1 MPPGVARIRP
11 PGVSVHGMED
21 IWVKLAK
28 CCTPVPGDDVLG
40 FVTRGSGVSVHRSS
54 CTNAEALKRSGD
66 RIVEVD
72 WNIAGG
78 RVFLVNMQVE
88 ALDRS
93 GLLSDISRALSD
105 QHVDI
110 TAMSLTTSRDRT
122 ARIRFTIEMA
132 DMTHLGHVQ
141 AAVRHVGGVY
151 DVQRVTAG

>member
-1 MPPGVARIRP
+1 
-11 PGVSVHGMED
+11 
-21 IWVKLAK
+21 
-28 CCTPVPGDDVLG
+28 
-40 FVTRGSGVSVHRSS
+40 
-54 CTNAEALKRSGD
+54 
-66 RIVEVD
+66 
-72 WNIAGG
+72 
-78 RVFLVNMQVE
+78 VE